1 MIDDTIRIEELIQ
14 EISKS
19 IDQHVDL
26 YMIGGGAMMYL
37 GSKRYTKDL
46 DLVVRSEGEYDAIHE
61 ALVELGFDVSKPTDG
76 MTRAD
81 LSDTLKKGEYR
92 IDLFSRRV
100 CGKLQLSDTMMARA
114 VERIETENVCLY
126 SCSAEDVFLLKSVTE
141 REGDADD
148 CDRLLL
154 NSPRFDWDALIEEIR
169 IQMGFGDAVWITYVA
184 ERLLRINVDFRFP
197 EVFDSV
203 SMMENEYMEEWAH
216 RMDDS
221 HDLRETAST
230 TITTD
235 ACVLDTLQL
244 PKKSL
249 PKYRKSID

>member
-1 MIDDTIRIEELIQ
+1 
-14 EISKS
+14 
-19 IDQHVDL
+19 
-26 YMIGGGAMMYL
+26 MIGGGAMMYL

-203 SMMENEYMEEWAH
+203 SMMENEYMEDWAH

-221 HDLRETAST
+221 
-230 TITTD
+230 
-235 ACVLDTLQL
+235 
-244 PKKSL
+244 P
-249 PKYRKSID
+249 